1 MNALD
6 KHCEECGQDT
16 TMRGFVNRIPG
27 DQGGYICGPCVS
39 EFYSTWKCQGC
50 ESEADLNDDG
60 FCEDCSDPNPTPWVK
75 VLEAIERIE
84 ANETPEEEVER

>member
-1 MNALD
+1 MSELD

-39 EFYSTWKCQGC
+39 EFYGTWEC
-50 ESEADLNDDG
+50 ETCGEPI
-60 FCEDCSDPNPTPWVK
+60 DPEHPEGEPHCINQ
-75 VLEAIERIE
+75 EHDSREGER
-84 ANETPEEEVER
+84 

>member
-1 MNALD
+1 MSELD

-39 EFYSTWKCQGC
+39 EFYSTWECRGC

-60 FCEDCSDPNPTPWVK
+60 FCEDCS
-75 VLEAIERIE
+75 
-84 ANETPEEEVER
+84 EEEVER